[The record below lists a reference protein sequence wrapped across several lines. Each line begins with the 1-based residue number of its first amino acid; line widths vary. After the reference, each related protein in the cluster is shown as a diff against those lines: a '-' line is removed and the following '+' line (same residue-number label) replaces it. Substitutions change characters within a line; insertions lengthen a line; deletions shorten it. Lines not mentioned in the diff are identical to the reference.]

1 MLHKLGTLQKAGQGI
16 RNSWQHKSRV
26 HCGNDF
32 YGKHASR
39 REGGRAKTRGR
50 GSVRRE
56 ERDNRCPREI
66 GEAEEAAAEICR
78 GRRRRS
84 NDGGG
89 GGGINDINDDVTGSD
104 SDTNENAIS

>member
-1 MLHKLGTLQKAGQGI
+1 M
-16 RNSWQHKSRV
+16 
-26 HCGNDF
+26 
-32 YGKHASR
+32 
-39 REGGRAKTRGR
+39 
-50 GSVRRE
+50 RRE

-78 GRRRRS
+78 GRRRS

-89 GGGINDINDDVTGSD
+89 GIDDIKDDDTGSD